1 MDAVMDKSRISMIVN
16 AILSIGTVV
25 ALVWG
30 SRYNWPDYVH
40 VRYGF
45 PLTWGIHTLVTIKGP
60 VDIWSVN
67 ISSLV
72 MDLAFWLGAMLVV
85 NLYLLWR
92 STGKD

>member
-1 MDAVMDKSRISMIVN
+1 MDRRRTSIIVN
-16 AILSIGTVV
+16 AILSIVTVV

-30 SRYNWPDYVH
+30 SRYNWADYVH

-45 PLTWGIHTLVTIKGP
+45 PLTWGIHTLISIAGP
-60 VDIWSVN
+60 ADIWRVN

-72 MDLAFWLGAMLVV
+72 VDLAFWLGAMLVV